1 MKKLSVFAV
10 TSCLVFFGLFAA
22 IAKADVSN
30 KKTIITIN
38 APVKV
43 PGYRTTVLPAGKY
56 VLKVLDSTASRNI
69 VLIYNEDENKLLT
82 TVLAIPNYR
91 LEPSDKSEFTFWET
105 PSGEPVAL
113 RSWFY
118 PGEAYGFEFAYP
130 RKTAAQVASASHKN
144 IPTVYAETE
153 EAGQLKEARVG
164 ATTPEGSEAR
174 LSSDYSAPSRRLT
187 LRRVRHAQALRCGDA
202 VACRGSRCRGR
213 NGTARLRPKPLPD
226 RDQRRSGRA
235 GCGGV

>member
-1 MKKLSVFAV
+1 MKKLSAFAFA
-10 TSCLVFFGLFAA
+10 SCLVFFGFFAA
-22 IAKADVSN
+22 VAKADVSN

-56 VLKVLDSTASRNI
+56 VLKTLDSTAGRNI

-91 LEPSDKSEFTFWET
+91 LQPSDKSEFSFWET
-105 PSGEPVAL
+105 PAGEPVAL

-118 PGEAYGFEFAYP
+118 PGDTYGFEFAYP
-130 RKTAAQVASASHKN
+130 KRAAAEVASASHKD

-153 EAGQLKEARVG
+153 EAGKLKEARVG
-164 ATTPEGSEAR
+164 ATTPQGSEAQ
-174 LSSDYSAPSRRLT
+174 LSSDYSAPS
-187 LRRVRHAQALRCGDA
+187 G
-202 VACRGSRCRGR
+202 GSSAA
-213 NGTARLRPKPLPD
+213 TATGK
-226 RDQRRSGRA
+226 A
-235 GCGGV
+235 GKKAKKTNKK

>member
-56 VLKVLDSTASRNI
+56 VLKTLDSTAGRNI
-69 VLIYNEDENKLLT
+69 VLIYNEDENQLLT

-91 LEPSDKSEFTFWET
+91 LEPSGKSEFTFWET

-118 PGEAYGFEFAYP
+118 PGDAYGFEFAYP
-130 RKTAAQVASASHKN
+130 KKTAAQVASASHKN

-153 EAGQLKEARVG
+153 EARQLKDARVG

-174 LSSDYSAPSRRLT
+174 LSSDYSAPSRQSST
-187 LRRVRHAQALRCGDA
+187 TPA
-202 VACRGSRCRGR
+202 
-213 NGTARLRPKPLPD
+213 
-226 RDQRRSGRA
+226 A
-235 GCGGV
+235 GKAGKKVTKTEKK